1 MRIGQL
7 AQLNE
12 VAYGSDFLY
21 TTSELYGF
29 FYLKFRGKH
38 RKTLK
43 KKTIFKTEQAVEQ
56 TVYRTKN
63 MLNRALYSISIALHS
78 AHDRKY
84 YLKSTLCCIV
94 LWRCYTVL
102 RIPSLFLFKFHQR
115 LDL

>member
-12 VAYGSDFLY
+12 VAQRAPIFLN

-43 KKTIFKTEQAVEQ
+43 KRQYLRLNKPLNKLYIVQKT
-56 TVYRTKN
+56 R
-63 MLNRALYSISIALHS
+63 
-78 AHDRKY
+78 
-84 YLKSTLCCIV
+84 
-94 LWRCYTVL
+94 
-102 RIPSLFLFKFHQR
+102 
-115 LDL
+115 